1 MIMQKTI
8 EIQDIGP
15 VHRLSLPIPSQGG
28 VVVLRS
34 RNGRGKTRSL
44 HAVESL
50 LSNREKPSVRDGA
63 LSGKIEGL
71 GVTITV
77 ARSSRRAGELEVT
90 SLDGR
95 LSIAD
100 LVDPQLKTP
109 EAADARRIKALVTTS
124 GIEPS
129 PDLFYG
135 LFGSRDEFEAVV
147 SSSAVESGDLVLMAD
162 KIKRDCEAA
171 ARKAES
177 DADHAEGRA
186 KGAIEAAG
194 QVDTEEIHD
203 SEILSMELE
212 TAIAAKSKIE
222 EQLDAHQKAMDAAEL
237 AKHRLE
243 KANAEYQGPSLAVC
257 QEAEEIA
264 ANGVAVANETVR
276 KLEEALAQARADAEQ
291 ARNKQGAAIT
301 ARKQAERHEQMICTW
316 REQIEQTIPAKPTED
331 AVNAAAARVREART
345 AVERGAVIRAALE
358 KHREAEQHA
367 SNALAHRKRA
377 MQLRNIAKG
386 TDEVLSS
393 VVAKAGTPLRVEAGR
408 LVLNTKRGDT
418 YYADLSHGERW
429 KIALDVA
436 IHAVGRGGVIVLQQE
451 AWEGLDPIARQA
463 IVEHVKGSEV
473 VILTA
478 ECSADEEVNAEV
490 FS

>member
-1 MIMQKTI
+1 MT
-8 EIQDIGP
+8 
-15 VHRLSLPIPSQGG
+15 
-28 VVVLRS
+28 
-34 RNGRGKTRSL
+34 GRGKPT
-44 HAVESL
+44 
-50 LSNREKPSVRDGA
+50 VRDGA
-63 LSGKIEGL
+63 LSGT
-71 GVTITV
+71 VTAFGATLKV
-77 ARSSRRAGELEVT
+77 ARSIRRTGELEVT

-95 LSIAD
+95 LSVAD
-100 LVDPQLKTP
+100 LVDPGLKTP
-109 EAADARRIKALVTTS
+109 DAADAKRIKALIQVAGVT
-124 GIEPS
+124 PS
-129 PDLFYG
+129 PELFHG
-135 LFGSRDEFEAVV
+135 LFGGRDEFEKVA
-147 SSSAVESGDLVLMAD
+147 SSTAVECDDLVAMAD
-162 KIKRDCEAA
+162 RIKRDCEAA

-194 QVDTEEIHD
+194 QVDTGEIHD
-203 SEILSMELE
+203 SETLSMELE
-212 TAIAAKSKIE
+212 TAIAVKSKIE

-243 KANAEYQGPSLAVC
+243 KANSEYQGPSLAVC

-276 KLEEALAQARADAEQ
+276 KLEEALAQARSEAEQ

-301 ARKQAERHEQMICTW
+301 ARKQAERHEQMISTW
-316 REQIEQTIPAKPTED
+316 REQIEQTIPARPTED

-367 SNALAHRKRA
+367 SNALANRKRA
-377 MQLRNIAKG
+377 TQLRNIAKG

-451 AWEGLDPIARQA
+451 AWEGLDPIARQM
-463 IVEHVKGSEV
+463 IVDHVKGSEV

-490 FS
+490 LV